1 MFPERT
7 VPWPVAGAD
16 QITLDSLGD
25 LTAEGVSVGLLVVG
39 CGVDFQPAPD
49 GLKEDLKDLGVALE
63 WMDTGAACR
72 TFNVLLAED
81 RPAAAA
87 LVAID

>member
-25 LTAEGVSVGLLVVG
+25 LTAEGISVGLLVVG
-39 CGVDFQPAPD
+39 CGADFQPVPD